1 VTIARRLAR
10 EDEELVVD
18 QDRIAVVILG
28 AALLI
33 SASRVTAQERP
44 DPTALLAAQREA
56 MATFAFMDGVWRGPA
71 TTVRPSGE
79 KHAITQ
85 TERIG
90 SFLGGTVKVIEGRG
104 YEPDGKTTFNALGI
118 ISYNVA
124 TKTYSMRSYAMG
136 YSGDFVVQRTSDG
149 FTWDIP
155 AGPTTIRYNAV
166 VKDGTWTEVGDR
178 IVPGKDPVRI
188 FEMQLRRVG
197 DSDWPGAGAIAPQ

>member
-1 VTIARRLAR
+1 MTAQQESMVTKSRFAI
-10 EDEELVVD
+10 VVLGV
-18 QDRIAVVILG
+18 AVV
-28 AALLI
+28 AN
-33 SASRVTAQERP
+33 ASFATAQERP
-44 DPTALLAAQREA
+44 DPAALLAAQREA
-56 MATFAFMDGVWRGPA
+56 MAAFAFMDGVWRGPA

-90 SFLGGTVKVIEGRG
+90 SLLGGTVKVIEGRG

-149 FTWDIP
+149 FIWDIP
-155 AGPTTIRYNAV
+155 AGPVTIRYNAI

-178 IVPGKDPVRI
+178 IVPGKDPVRF

>member
-1 VTIARRLAR
+1 MTAQQESMVTKSRFAI
-10 EDEELVVD
+10 VVLGV
-18 QDRIAVVILG
+18 AVV
-28 AALLI
+28 ANATC
-33 SASRVTAQERP
+33 ATAQERP
-44 DPTALLAAQREA
+44 DPAALLAAQREA
-56 MATFAFMDGVWRGPA
+56 MAAFAFMDGVWRGPA

-90 SFLGGTVKVIEGRG
+90 SLLGGTVKVIEGRG

-155 AGPTTIRYNAV
+155 AGPVTIRYNAI

-178 IVPGKDPVRI
+178 IVPGEDPVRF

>member
-1 VTIARRLAR
+1 MTAQQESMVTKSRFAIFVLG
-10 EDEELVVD
+10 V
-18 QDRIAVVILG
+18 AVV
-28 AALLI
+28 ANATC
-33 SASRVTAQERP
+33 ATAQERP
-44 DPTALLAAQREA
+44 DPAALLAAQREA
-56 MATFAFMDGVWRGPA
+56 MAAFAFMDGVWRGPA

-90 SFLGGTVKVIEGRG
+90 SLLGGTVKVIEGRG

-155 AGPTTIRYNAV
+155 AGPVTIRYNAI

-178 IVPGKDPVRI
+178 IVPGKDPVRF

>member
-1 VTIARRLAR
+1 MTAQQESMVTKSRFAI
-10 EDEELVVD
+10 VVLGV
-18 QDRIAVVILG
+18 AVV
-28 AALLI
+28 AN
-33 SASRVTAQERP
+33 ASFATAQERP
-44 DPTALLAAQREA
+44 DPAALLAAQREA
-56 MATFAFMDGVWRGPA
+56 MAAFAFMDGVWRGPA

-79 KHAITQ
+79 RHAITQ

-90 SFLGGTVKVIEGRG
+90 SLLGGTVKVIEGRG

-149 FTWDIP
+149 FIWDIP
-155 AGPTTIRYNAV
+155 AGPVTIRYNAI

-178 IVPGKDPVRI
+178 IVPGKDPVRF

>member
-1 VTIARRLAR
+1 MTAQQESMVTKSRFAIFVLG
-10 EDEELVVD
+10 V
-18 QDRIAVVILG
+18 AVV
-28 AALLI
+28 ANATC
-33 SASRVTAQERP
+33 ATAQERP
-44 DPTALLAAQREA
+44 DPAALLAAQREA
-56 MATFAFMDGVWRGPA
+56 MAAFAFMDGVWRGPA

-79 KHAITQ
+79 RHAITQ

-90 SFLGGTVKVIEGRG
+90 SLLGGTVKVIEGRG

-155 AGPTTIRYNAV
+155 AGPVTIRYNAI

-178 IVPGKDPVRI
+178 IVPGKDPVRF

>member
-1 VTIARRLAR
+1 MTAQQESMVTKSRFAI
-10 EDEELVVD
+10 VVLGV
-18 QDRIAVVILG
+18 AVV
-28 AALLI
+28 AN
-33 SASRVTAQERP
+33 ASFATAQERP
-44 DPTALLAAQREA
+44 DPAALLAAQREA
-56 MATFAFMDGVWRGPA
+56 MAAFAFMDGVWRGPA

-90 SFLGGTVKVIEGRG
+90 SLLGGTVKVIEGRG

-118 ISYNVA
+118 ISYSVA

-149 FTWDIP
+149 FIWDIP
-155 AGPTTIRYNAV
+155 AGPVTIRYNAI

-178 IVPGKDPVRI
+178 IVPGKDPVRF

>member
-1 VTIARRLAR
+1 MTAQQESMVTKSRFAI
-10 EDEELVVD
+10 VVLGV
-18 QDRIAVVILG
+18 AVV
-28 AALLI
+28 AN
-33 SASRVTAQERP
+33 ASFATAQERP
-44 DPTALLAAQREA
+44 DPAALLAAQREA
-56 MATFAFMDGVWRGPA
+56 MAAFAFMDGVWRGPA

-79 KHAITQ
+79 RHAITQ

-90 SFLGGTVKVIEGRG
+90 SLLGGTVKVIEGRG

-118 ISYNVA
+118 ISYSVA

-149 FTWDIP
+149 FIWDIP
-155 AGPTTIRYNAV
+155 AGPVTIRYNAI

-178 IVPGKDPVRI
+178 IVPGEDPVRF

>member
-1 VTIARRLAR
+1 MTAQQESMVTKGRFAI
-10 EDEELVVD
+10 
-18 QDRIAVVILG
+18 VILG
-28 AALLI
+28 AALAAN
-33 SASRVTAQERP
+33 ASVATAQERP
-44 DPTALLAAQREA
+44 DPAALLAAQREA
-56 MATFAFMDGVWRGPA
+56 MAAFAFMDGVWRGPA

-90 SFLGGTVKVIEGRG
+90 PLLGDTVKVIEGRG

-155 AGPTTIRYNAV
+155 AGPMTIRYSAI

-178 IVPGKDPVRI
+178 IVPGKDPVRF

>member
-1 VTIARRLAR
+1 MTAQQESMVTKSRFAI
-10 EDEELVVD
+10 VVLGV
-18 QDRIAVVILG
+18 AVV
-28 AALLI
+28 ANATC
-33 SASRVTAQERP
+33 ATAQERP
-44 DPTALLAAQREA
+44 DPAALLAAQREA
-56 MATFAFMDGVWRGPA
+56 MAAFAFMDGVWRGPA

-79 KHAITQ
+79 RHAITQ

-90 SFLGGTVKVIEGRG
+90 SLLGGTVKVIEGRG

-155 AGPTTIRYNAV
+155 AGPVTIRYNAI

-178 IVPGKDPVRI
+178 IVPGKDPVRF

>member
-1 VTIARRLAR
+1 MTAQQESMVTKSRFAI
-10 EDEELVVD
+10 VVLGV
-18 QDRIAVVILG
+18 AVV
-28 AALLI
+28 AN
-33 SASRVTAQERP
+33 ASFATAQERP
-44 DPTALLAAQREA
+44 DPAALLAAQREA
-56 MATFAFMDGVWRGPA
+56 MAAFAFMDGVWRGPA

-90 SFLGGTVKVIEGRG
+90 SLLGGTVKVIEGRG

-149 FTWDIP
+149 FIWDIP
-155 AGPTTIRYNAV
+155 AGPVTIRYNAII
-166 VKDGTWTEVGDR
+166 KDGTWTEVGDR
-178 IVPGKDPVRI
+178 IVPGKDPVRF

>member
-1 VTIARRLAR
+1 MTAQQESMVTKSRFAI
-10 EDEELVVD
+10 VVLGV
-18 QDRIAVVILG
+18 AVV
-28 AALLI
+28 AN
-33 SASRVTAQERP
+33 ASFATAQERP
-44 DPTALLAAQREA
+44 DPAALLAAQREA
-56 MATFAFMDGVWRGPA
+56 MAAFAFMDGVWRGPA

-79 KHAITQ
+79 RHAITQ

-90 SFLGGTVKVIEGRG
+90 SLLGGTVKVIEGRG

-118 ISYNVA
+118 ISYSVA

-149 FTWDIP
+149 FIWDIP
-155 AGPTTIRYNAV
+155 AGPVTIRYNAI

-178 IVPGKDPVRI
+178 IVPGKDPVRF

>member
-1 VTIARRLAR
+1 MTAQQESMVTKSRFAI
-10 EDEELVVD
+10 VVLGV
-18 QDRIAVVILG
+18 AVV
-28 AALLI
+28 ANATC
-33 SASRVTAQERP
+33 ATAQERP
-44 DPTALLAAQREA
+44 DPAALLAAQREA
-56 MATFAFMDGVWRGPA
+56 MAAFAFMDGVWRGPA

-90 SFLGGTVKVIEGRG
+90 SLLGGTVKVIEGRG

-118 ISYNVA
+118 ISYSVA

-155 AGPTTIRYNAV
+155 AGPVTIRYNAI

-178 IVPGKDPVRI
+178 IVPGKDPVRF

>member
-1 VTIARRLAR
+1 MTAQQESMVTKSRFAIFVLG
-10 EDEELVVD
+10 V
-18 QDRIAVVILG
+18 AVV
-28 AALLI
+28 ANATC
-33 SASRVTAQERP
+33 ATAQERP
-44 DPTALLAAQREA
+44 DPAALLAAQREA
-56 MATFAFMDGVWRGPA
+56 MAAFAFMDGVWRGPA

-90 SFLGGTVKVIEGRG
+90 SLLGGTVKVIEGRG

-118 ISYNVA
+118 ISYSVA

-155 AGPTTIRYNAV
+155 AGPVTIRYNAI

-178 IVPGKDPVRI
+178 IVPGEDPVRF